1 MSKEKRKRRN
11 KKKKRKGG
19 GEEGGERRKTGGDGQ
34 ATIFARLRFITE
46 VFVFSLWSLFFICC
60 SSNG

>member
-1 MSKEKRKRRN
+1 MAKEREMEGG
-11 KKKKRKGG
+11 KKKRKGG
-19 GEEGGERRKTGGDGQ
+19 GEEGGERRKTRRMV
-34 ATIFARLRFITE
+34 TIFARLRFITE